1 MLLQTFFY
9 SHQDIKSL
17 FGTVNCELEKICEWF
32 RANKLSLNV
41 TKTNYTLFHKH
52 STKNKLLLKMPELEI
67 GNSIIKRKSSTKFFG
82 FMLDENILWKY
93 HIKTTEKKLSKIFV
107 YYIAQNYILM
117 RLP

>member
-107 YYIAQNYILM
+107 YYIAQN
-117 RLP
+117 